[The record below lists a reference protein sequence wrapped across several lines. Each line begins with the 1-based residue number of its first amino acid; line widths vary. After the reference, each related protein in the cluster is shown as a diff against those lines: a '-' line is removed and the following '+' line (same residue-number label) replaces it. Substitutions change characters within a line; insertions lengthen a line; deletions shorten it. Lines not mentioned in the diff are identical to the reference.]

1 MQENSLFA
9 SLHGTRVKVL
19 APHLLS
25 EEEMFGTEVSG
36 DNLLPS
42 CEVFTPLPPNT
53 D

>member
-19 APHLLS
+19 APP